1 MNDENKLIIYQVFT
15 RLFGNNNNHCI
26 NNGSITENGCGKM
39 ADFTAKALGE
49 IKKLGATHIWYTG
62 IIEHA
67 TQTDYR
73 RHNIQPDHPAIVK
86 GKAGSPYAIKD
97 YYDVDPDLAK
107 DVPERMREFEN
118 LVQRTHRSGLKV
130 IIDFVPNHVARQ
142 YHSDAQPD
150 GTSQLGSNDDT
161 NYAFSPYNNFYY
173 IPKSE
178 LHGQF
183 DMKGTAAESY
193 REFPAKATGNNRFDA
208 YPNITDWYETIKLN
222 YGVDYQN
229 GGTCHF
235 DPIPDTW
242 TKMLDI
248 MLFWAGKNIDGFRCD
263 MAEMVPVEFWEWAIP
278 QVKEQYPSLLFI
290 AEVYNPGEYK
300 NYLFRGKFDYLYD
313 KVGLYD
319 TLRAVTC
326 GYESATAITRSW
338 QSLGGIEKRML
349 NFLENHDEQRIASDF
364 FASNPRKAIPA
375 LIVSACMNT
384 NPMMI
389 YFGQEFGELGMD
401 SEGFSGRDGRTTIFD
416 YWSVDTIRRWRNGGK
431 FDGKMLTEDQKHLY
445 SIYKRLLT
453 LCNEEKAIS
462 QGAFFDLM
470 YANVNGWRFNEHK
483 QYTFLRKF
491 ERDGRT
497 TIFDYWSVD
506 TIRRWRNGGK
516 FDGKMLTE
524 DQKHLYSIYKR
535 LLTLCNEEKA
545 ISQGAFFDL
554 MYANVNGWRFNE
566 HKQYTFLRKFERDLL
581 LFVVNFDHI
590 SADLAINIPSH
601 AFDFLQ
607 IPQMDQYKATE
618 LLSGKEEN
626 ISLLPYKA
634 TNVAVEGY
642 GGKILKIKL

>member
-1 MNDENKLIIYQVFT
+1 MNEENKIIIYQVFT

-39 ADFTAKALGE
+39 ADFTTKALNE

-67 TQTDYR
+67 TQTEYR
-73 RHNIQPDHPAIVK
+73 RYNIRPDHPAIVK

-97 YYDVDPDLAK
+97 YYDVDPDLAN
-107 DVPERMREFEN
+107 DVPERMKEFEQ
-118 LVQRTHRSGLKV
+118 LVQRTHRSNLKV

-142 YHSDAQPD
+142 YHSDVQPD
-150 GTSQLGSNDDT
+150 GTSQLGANDDT

-173 IPKSE
+173 IPQAE

-183 DMKGTAAESY
+183 DMKGAAAEPY
-193 REFPAKATGNNRFDA
+193 KEYPAKATGNNRFDA
-208 YPNITDWYETIKLN
+208 YPNINDWYETVKLN
-222 YGVDYQN
+222 YGIDYQN
-229 GGTCHF
+229 GGTRHF
-235 DPIPDTW
+235 CPIPDTW

-248 MLFWAGKNIDGFRCD
+248 LMFWAGKDIDGFRCD

-278 QVKEQYPSLLFI
+278 QVKVQYPSLLFI
-290 AEVYNPGEYK
+290 AEVYNPREY
-300 NYLFRGKFDYLYD
+300 NSYLLRGKFDYLYD

-319 TLRAVTC
+319 TLRNIVC
-326 GYESATAITRSW
+326 GGESATAITHSW
-338 QSLGGIEKRML
+338 QSLGGMEKRML

-364 FASNPRKAIPA
+364 FATNPRKAIPA
-375 LIVSACMNT
+375 LIISACMNT

-431 FDGKMLTEDQKHLY
+431 FDGKMLTEDQKHLH
-445 SIYKRLLT
+445 SIYQRILT

-470 YANVNGWRFNEHK
+470 YANLNGWRFNEHK

-491 ERDGRT
+491 E
-497 TIFDYWSVD
+497 
-506 TIRRWRNGGK
+506 K
-516 FDGKMLTE
+516 
-524 DQKHLYSIYKR
+524 
-535 LLTLCNEEKA
+535 
-545 ISQGAFFDL
+545 
-554 MYANVNGWRFNE
+554 
-566 HKQYTFLRKFERDLL
+566 DLL
-581 LFVVNFDHI
+581 LFVVNFDHV
-590 SADLAINIPSH
+590 SVDLAINIPSH

-607 IPQMDQYKATE
+607 IPQMDQYKAVD
-618 LLSGKEEN
+618 LLSKKEEK

-634 TNVAVEGY
+634 TDVSVEGY
-642 GGKILKIKL
+642 SGKILKIKI